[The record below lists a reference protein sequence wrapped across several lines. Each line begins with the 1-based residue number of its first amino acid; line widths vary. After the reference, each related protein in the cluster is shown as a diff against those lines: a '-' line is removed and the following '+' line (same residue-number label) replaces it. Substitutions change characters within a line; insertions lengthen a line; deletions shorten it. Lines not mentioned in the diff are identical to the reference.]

1 MQPGDRYGRYEIV
14 SAIGEGGMGRVFRAR
29 DTTLGREVAIK
40 LLHRGGADAESQAR
54 MLREARAAAGISHA
68 NAVAVYDVGE
78 TDDAGPF
85 IVMELVEGD
94 SLRSKIGAGVADGEQ
109 KVKWLDE
116 IAGALEAAHA
126 KGVVHRD
133 IKPENVVV
141 TKAGV
146 AKVLDF
152 GIAKR
157 SAGDVD
163 PSAPTENGTSDLS
176 TLTAEGVQVGTPV
189 YMAPEQLKGS
199 SIDARADQFAWGVVA
214 YELLSGKVP
223 WVLDRG
229 GLGVA
234 ASILTDD
241 PAPLDGVDAATARVV
256 ERALSKRA
264 ADRFASMTELRAALR
279 PSSAPP
285 EPVQKSVRPKAHPGS
300 RYDTETLKAIF
311 EHALRMEGAKGTYDK
326 DDLVQAARE
335 MGIDE
340 ATVLEAAD
348 EVEAARL
355 LPSLDELRAQ
365 KRRKA
370 TRGLIQHVG
379 AYVIVNTFLFFLSGH
394 LNRAVLLGWGI
405 GLALHLWRVVMP
417 KDITDD
423 ELLEEAAKK
432 KRAQKLRRGAERKVS
447 AEVEEATRI
456 LLSTTKRRRD
466 ESKKER
472 VRVAAPAST
481 SDDDIAA
488 AEEEAAA
495 AMLSAAKHRKS

>member
-14 SAIGEGGMGRVFRAR
+14 SAIGEGGMGRVFRAC
-29 DTTLGREVAIK
+29 DTTLGRDVAIK

-78 TDDAGPF
+78 TEDSGPF

-94 SLRSKIGAGVADGEQ
+94 SLRSKIGADPADGEQ
-109 KVKWLDE
+109 KIKWLDE
-116 IAGALEAAHA
+116 IAAALEAAHA

-163 PSAPTENGTSDLS
+163 PSAPTENGASDLS

-241 PAPLDGVDAATARVV
+241 PAPLEGVDEATARVV

-279 PSSAPP
+279 PSAPALEPARKTSTRPAASAGP
-285 EPVQKSVRPKAHPGS
+285 

-311 EHALRMEGAKGTYDK
+311 EHALLKEGAGGRYAK
-326 DDLVQAARE
+326 DDLVEAARE

-340 ATVLEAAD
+340 ATVLEAAR
-348 EVEAARL
+348 EVEVARQI
-355 LPSLDELRAQ
+355 PSLEKLRAE

-370 TRGLIQHVG
+370 TRGFLQHFG
-379 AYVIVNTFLFFLSGH
+379 AYVIVNAFLFFLSGN
-394 LNRAVLLGWGI
+394 LNRGLLLGWGI
-405 GLALHLWRVVMP
+405 GVALHLWRVVLP
-417 KDITDD
+417 KDISDD
-423 ELLEEAAKK
+423 ELLEEAEKK
-432 KRAQKLRRGAERKVS
+432 ERGRKLRKRVEARQVRP
-447 AEVEEATRI
+447 EVEEGARV
-456 LLSTTKRRRD
+456 LLSTTK
-466 ESKKER
+466 KR
-472 VRVAAPAST
+472 VRIATPAPDE
-481 SDDDIAA
+481 DDDVAA
-488 AEEEAAA
+488 AEEEAAEA
-495 AMLSAAKHRKS
+495 IPAAAKRQKS